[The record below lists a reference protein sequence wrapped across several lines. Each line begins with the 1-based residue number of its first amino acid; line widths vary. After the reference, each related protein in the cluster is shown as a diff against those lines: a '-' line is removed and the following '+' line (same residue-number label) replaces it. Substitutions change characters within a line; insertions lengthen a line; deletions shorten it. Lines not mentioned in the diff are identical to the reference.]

1 MKFLATSI
9 LSLILSSTAFAAT
22 THNEVVVCDSVNTSA
37 CVQIHFLTDLASNV
51 EGKFEVLI
59 LNEPTDVIENFKADL
74 WMQMNPNHGH
84 GSAPLKITSTDPTE
98 YLVTNARFV
107 MKGQW
112 QIRFEFTKNG
122 QTYKLIHLVQ
132 ISK

>member
-1 MKFLATSI
+1 MKFLTAT
-9 LSLILSSTAFAAT
+9 LFGLILSSQAISAT
-22 THNEVVVCDSVNTSA
+22 HHNEVVVCDQVDKNA
-37 CVQIHFLTDLASNV
+37 CLQIHFLTDLSSKV
-51 EGKFEVLI
+51 EGQFEVLV

-122 QTYKLIHLVQ
+122 QTYKLIHFVQ
-132 ISK
+132 IKQ